1 MNEEHDRT
9 RGQRVHLSVE
19 GFYDGEGD
27 FCVGDPAGDIGWAGS
42 YLKYDRLVDCGGVLT
57 ELIAWKLGDLVAVR
71 EGAKHTSGMDFFLH
85 CGLSGIENPEG
96 TWVVTKAE
104 DPEGFVYITRISE
117 DGWGYTFKVKSR
129 DLEKI
134 PEGEAD

>member
-1 MNEEHDRT
+1 MVEHDRI
-9 RGQRVHLSVE
+9 RGQRVHLSIE
-19 GFYDGEGD
+19 GYIDEDGD
-27 FCVGDPAGDIGWAGS
+27 FCLGEQMGDTDV
-42 YLKYDRLVDCGGVLT
+42 YLDLDTIISKGGVLT
-57 ELIAWKLGDLVAVR
+57 GLIAWKLGDLVAVR
-71 EGAKHTSGMDFFLH
+71 EGAKHTSGMDFFFH

-96 TWVVTKAE
+96 PWVVTKAE

-117 DGWGYTFKVKSR
+117 DGWGYTFKMKSR